1 MQPEPSSAP
10 EPGRA
15 PGAPGAPEPL
25 SSSEPRVIVGAA
37 IVGAAI
43 VCERAS
49 ACERPSA
56 CERAS
61 GSLQVLAAQRS
72 HPPRLAGQWEF
83 PGGKVEAGETEVAA
97 LRRECIEELA
107 ADVDVGP
114 RIGPDLPLAERVVL
128 RIYLARLR
136 PGASLVPTGDHA
148 RLRWLG
154 ADELH
159 LVPWLPADR
168 PVLGPL
174 AAFLRSGSAEWPA
187 DPQGS
192 VEVTST

>member
-1 MQPEPSSAP
+1 M
-10 EPGRA
+10 
-15 PGAPGAPEPL
+15 
-25 SSSEPRVIVGAA
+25 
-37 IVGAAI
+37 
-43 VCERAS
+43 
-49 ACERPSA
+49 
-56 CERAS
+56 
-61 GSLQVLAAQRS
+61 
-72 HPPRLAGQWEF
+72 
-83 PGGKVEAGETEVAA
+83 EAGETEIAA

-114 RIGPDLPLAERVVL
+114 RIGPDLPLALGVLL

-136 PGASLVPTGDHA
+136 PGATVVSTGDHA
-148 RLRWLG
+148 RLRWLS

-159 LVPWLPADR
+159 SVRWLPPDR

-174 AAFLRSGSAEWPA
+174 AAFLRSGSPEWPA

>member
-1 MQPEPSSAP
+1 M
-10 EPGRA
+10 
-15 PGAPGAPEPL
+15 
-25 SSSEPRVIVGAA
+25 
-37 IVGAAI
+37 
-43 VCERAS
+43 
-49 ACERPSA
+49 
-56 CERAS
+56 
-61 GSLQVLAAQRS
+61 
-72 HPPRLAGQWEF
+72 
-83 PGGKVEAGETEVAA
+83 EAGETEVAA

-148 RLRWLG
+148 RLRWLS